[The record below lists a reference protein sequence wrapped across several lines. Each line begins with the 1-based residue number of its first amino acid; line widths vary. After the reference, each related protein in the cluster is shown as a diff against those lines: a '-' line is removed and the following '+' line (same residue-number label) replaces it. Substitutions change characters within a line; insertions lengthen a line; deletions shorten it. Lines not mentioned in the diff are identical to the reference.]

1 MVERVY
7 QRQARLT
14 DGISLDVTP
23 MKETVRTYD
32 RVSAGLDSMA
42 QFVYKDMATR
52 AEMAGKQYGVTQ
64 RPTVQQIADSV
75 RKGEDPSS
83 YFVEGGTIFGD
94 AAREAQAEMF
104 RQDLEFDVTNQ
115 INGVRAAVKS
125 GMPVDDPE
133 QFAKDIQVMI
143 DGYGDTLSKI
153 SPIQTMKFKAGMTA
167 EGNKLYNEVL
177 GVYQNKVLAE
187 HQMQI
192 NNQIDQYGSD
202 LYDLI
207 METDGDIVT
216 AEAFMTKRYQ
226 MIADYLDRVPNKK
239 LENEQAF
246 QEMITL
252 TYKKAMI
259 DYTINKS
266 AEFVP
271 ENSNL
276 IAEIRRGNVGKL
288 SPLYNTLSP
297 KEKDE
302 FEDELIKSFNRY
314 RDIQKGQ
321 QDQLNAQH
329 SKEKLAINLKV
340 ARGEISGI
348 DAIQDLTNKGIEL
361 SKEEM
366 KSYLAPNIETQ
377 ENVLQATLLEN
388 RIRRGDAGI
397 DDIEAARNS
406 GIINMTQ
413 YAKLMDKYTNNVQ
426 NLNTGIRLLKNGL
439 GIDEFTDYNLIP
451 KLKQERLDNLSKE
464 LTDRAYDA
472 FLKGEAFNQ
481 YAVVTELLNDN
492 KKSEKETDLADSL
505 SALKTYLPKGTIIT
519 EENYDLFDTHE
530 ELRKL
535 GIDSK
540 DKRDNILREIK
551 NIKDIL
557 GVQ

>member
-1 MVERVY
+1 MAERY
-7 QRQARLT
+7 ERQARLT
-14 DGISLDVTP
+14 DGISLDVSP

-32 RVSAGLDSMA
+32 RVSSALDSMA

-52 AEMAGKQYGVTQ
+52 AEMRGKEYGVTQ
-64 RPTVQQIADSV
+64 RPTIQQIADSV
-75 RKGEDPSS
+75 RKGEDPSTL
-83 YFVEGGTIFGD
+83 FVEGGTIFGD

-115 INGVRAAVKS
+115 INAVRTAVKT
-125 GMPVDDPE
+125 GVPIDDPE
-133 QFAKDIQVMI
+133 QFANDIQVMI
-143 DGYGDTLSKI
+143 DGYGDTLAKI
-153 SPIQTMKFKAGMTA
+153 SPLQTLKFKAGMTA

-177 GVYQNKVLAE
+177 SVYQDRVLAE

-192 NNQIDQYGSD
+192 NQQIDQYGTD
-202 LYDLI
+202 LYDLLI
-207 METDGDIVT
+207 ETDGDILT
-216 AEAFMTKRYQ
+216 SESLMTKRYQ
-226 MIADYLDRVPNKK
+226 MIEDYLDRVPGKK
-239 LENEQAF
+239 LENKQAF
-246 QEMITL
+246 DEMITL

-271 ENSNL
+271 EGSNL
-276 IAEIRRGNVGKL
+276 VAEIRRGNVGKL

-302 FEDELIKSFNRY
+302 FEDEMIKSFNRY

-329 SKEKLAINLKV
+329 RKEKQAIDLEV
-340 ARGEISGI
+340 ARGNMSGI
-348 DAIQDLTNKGIEL
+348 QAIQELTSKGIDL

-366 KSYLAPNIETQ
+366 KAYLAPNVETQ
-377 ENVLQATLLEN
+377 DNVFQATLLEN
-388 RIRRGDAGI
+388 KIRRGDAGAE
-397 DDIEAARNS
+397 DIEAARKT
-406 GIINMTQ
+406 GIINITQ
-413 YAKLMDKYTNNVQ
+413 YSKLMDKYTNNVQ
-426 NLNTGIRLLKNGL
+426 NLNTGVRLLKNGL

-464 LTDRAYDA
+464 LSDRAYDA

-492 KKSEKETDLADSL
+492 KKSEKESDLAESL
-505 SALKTYLPKGTIIT
+505 SALKTYLPEGTMIT

-535 GIDSK
+535 GITSK
-540 DKRDNILREIK
+540 DTRDNILREIK

>member
-1 MVERVY
+1 MVDRVY

-14 DGISLDVTP
+14 DGVSLDVTP

-32 RVSAGLDSMA
+32 RVSSALDSMA

-83 YFVEGGTIFGD
+83 YFVKGGTIFGD

-125 GMPVDDPE
+125 GMPVEDPE

-153 SPIQTMKFKAGMTA
+153 SPTQTMKFKAGMTA

-226 MIADYLDRVPNKK
+226 MIADYLDRVPSKK

-271 ENSNL
+271 EDSNL

-302 FEDELIKSFNRY
+302 FEDEMIKSFNRY

-321 QDQLNAQH
+321 QDQLDAQY

-340 ARGEISGI
+340 ARGEMSGM
-348 DAIQDLTNKGIEL
+348 DAIQDLTSKGIEL

-366 KSYLAPNIETQ
+366 KAYLAPNIETQ
-377 ENVLQATLLEN
+377 DNVLQATLLEN
-388 RIRRGDAGI
+388 KIRRGDAGI

-406 GIINMTQ
+406 GTINMTQ

-481 YAVVTELLNDN
+481 YEVVTNLLNEN

-505 SALKTYLPKGTIIT
+505 SALKGYLPEGTIVT
-519 EENYDLFDTHE
+519 EDNYDLFDTHE
-530 ELRKL
+530 ELRDL
-535 GIDSK
+535 GLNK
-540 DKRDNILREIK
+540 DTRDKILTEIANLK
-551 NIKDIL
+551 EIL
-557 GVQ
+557 GVK